1 VFLLSLGRFKM
12 SSFKGSSLK
21 WTGGGNCFQGQ
32 VGLGPATTLDGDR
45 GQGPSPMDSVLL
57 GLMGCMGIDVLMVLQ
72 KSRVLF
78 DSLEILADAER
89 APEAPRFF
97 KKVNLTFVVGGI
109 SEKNSPKL
117 GRAVE
122 LSVDKYC
129 SVLHSL
135 RPDMELTTDIKSS

>member
-1 VFLLSLGRFKM
+1 M
-12 SSFKGSSLK
+12 
-21 WTGGGNCFQGQ
+21 
-32 VGLGPATTLDGDR
+32 GLGPTTTLDGDR
-45 GQGPSPMDSVLL
+45 GEGPSPMDSVLL

-78 DSLEILADAER
+78 GGLEIIADAER

-97 KKVNLTFVVGGI
+97 KRVNLTFVVGGI
-109 SEKNSPKL
+109 LERDSPKL

-135 RPDMELTTDIKSS
+135 RPDMELTTNIKIS